1 MLWSWNISRSSGSH
15 FPPYLMEHEPID
27 GQHLKVLRQVIYH
40 QTEQYINSGK
50 VDGRLI
56 VLDPIV
62 KRKDLPRPPSAL
74 KQKEPEE
81 KLNITKEY
89 RDKVLRRHH
98 LPSKPRGHQ
107 QRAYQCVP
115 TDCIFQQQG
124 GFVDADSITSNSTN
138 QSRRRTL
145 KKKRGALL
153 LHGRQQT
160 SNSTCVQRS

>member
-1 MLWSWNISRSSGSH
+1 
-15 FPPYLMEHEPID
+15 MEHEPID

-81 KLNITKEY
+81 TLNITEEY
-89 RDKVLRRHH
+89 RDKVLRGGTIFQANHGDINSA
-98 LPSKPRGHQ
+98 LTI
-107 QRAYQCVP
+107 AYQLTAYFSSKV
-115 TDCIFQQQG
+115 
-124 GFVDADSITSNSTN
+124 
-138 QSRRRTL
+138 
-145 KKKRGALL
+145 ALL
-153 LHGRQQT
+153 MPTR
-160 SNSTCVQRS
+160 